1 VIWAWSFV
9 ISIAYYLFWTAFLR
23 LTVTDPLLCLTVA
36 VTLRE
41 KPLAL
46 NQSKHPLAMFFA
58 STGGVPAETAPPSP
72 TSVNA
77 DLPEVPEEEELGGL
91 EEVNLLEGLSAGN

>member
-1 VIWAWSFV
+1 
-9 ISIAYYLFWTAFLR
+9 
-23 LTVTDPLLCLTVA
+23 
-36 VTLRE
+36 
-41 KPLAL
+41 
-46 NQSKHPLAMFFA
+46 MFFA